1 MTVADRIKYLREI
14 NGWTQD
20 ELAERM
26 GYSTKSSI
34 SKIETS
40 GNDIT
45 LKKITKLAK
54 VLHTSESYLMGWVAN
69 PDPAYLDTKEG
80 MVEQFNSQVHET
92 EQNMENV
99 RNMILEESG
108 AYPEHV
114 DIATYVKKH
123 EEQKAKQPSY
133 NAEQIAKALEL
144 YEKYQNAIPQVQAAV
159 ETLLKGSQS
168 DS

>member
-54 VLHTSESYLMGWVAN
+54 ILNTSESYLMGWVAN

-80 MVEQFNSQVHET
+80 MVEQFKSQVQET

-99 RNMILEESG
+99 REEILKETG
-108 AYPEHV
+108 TYPEHV
-114 DIATYVKKH
+114 DISTYAKIH
-123 EEQKAKQPSY
+123 ETQKEKLPSY
-133 NAEQIAKALEL
+133 NATQIAEALEL
-144 YEKYQNAIPQVQAAV
+144 YTKYQKAIPQVRAAV